1 MSCIYALNIMYVNL
15 GCAESHLVP
24 VNHRRDPVSSVT
36 MLTPLICTSNA
47 ALLLTNQPQRPA
59 IRRI

>member
-47 ALLLTNQPQRPA
+47 ALLLTN
-59 IRRI
+59 